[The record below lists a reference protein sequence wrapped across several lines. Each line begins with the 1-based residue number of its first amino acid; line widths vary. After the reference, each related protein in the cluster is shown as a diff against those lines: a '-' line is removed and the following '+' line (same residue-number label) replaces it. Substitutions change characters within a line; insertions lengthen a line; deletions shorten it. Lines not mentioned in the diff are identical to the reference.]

1 MGSFNVGCG
10 ISGLAIEEG
19 DKIGFVILNKSDGK
33 MDRIREDVG
42 FASFMRESDLF
53 TPFLPPVFGEY
64 GDYGIVENIKESKTT
79 EVLEQMFGLKTQE
92 VIACLTCTRDVYS
105 SMSKIFENYFKGSRA
120 FQEFGASIED
130 SLIELGF
137 IEVPAG
143 KRSLAKVI
151 SGKNE
156 QVFALEGY
164 ELVLRPNPKPYPES
178 MLPFWSVREAST
190 GNVLV
195 KEFQNQFI
203 SEALNAFSKA
213 TGVFPGYDA
222 ADVEKISMLNGFYGM
237 FFLKKAFTGM
247 RKHLA
252 KNDYFYPSARKSY
265 RNAWDQFAK
274 VMAIKFAPGEENEN
288 FTNEELDMVIPLL
301 EMPQSVERNTS
312 LPMDKL
318 DALAGYGSE
327 YEYLE
332 IFDLMDVLASVNRMF
347 QPSFCGSQDGDT
359 DASLALNAIN
369 GSVLA
374 RRKARNDEY
383 DD

>member
-33 MDRIREDVG
+33 LDRTSEGVG
-42 FASFMRESDLF
+42 FASFMRETDLF
-53 TPFLPPVFGEY
+53 KPFLPPVFGVY
-64 GDYGIVENIKESKTT
+64 GDYGIIENIKESKTT
-79 EVLEQMFGLKTQE
+79 EVLENMFGLKVE
-92 VIACLTCTRDVYS
+92 DVIACLSCTRDAYS
-105 SMSKIFENYFKGSRA
+105 SMGKVFEHYFKGPKG
-120 FQEFGASIED
+120 FQEFDADIAT

-137 IEVPAG
+137 VEVPAG
-143 KRSLAKVI
+143 KRSLAKVVT
-151 SGKNE
+151 GKKE

-178 MLPFWSVREAST
+178 LLPFWSVRETAT

-203 SEALNAFSKA
+203 SEALNAFSKS
-213 TGVFPGYDA
+213 TGIFPGYDA
-222 ADVEKISMLNGFYGM
+222 ADVEKISTLNGFYGM

-247 RKHLA
+247 IKHLA
-252 KNDYFYPSARKSY
+252 KNDYYYPSARKSY
-265 RNAWDQFAK
+265 RNAWDQFANL
-274 VMAIKFAPGEENEN
+274 MNLKFTPAGNDK
-288 FTNEELDMVIPLL
+288 FTDEELDMVVPLL

-312 LPMDKL
+312 FPMDKL
-318 DALAGYGSE
+318 DVLAGYGSD

-332 IFDLMDVLASVNRMF
+332 IFDLMDVLVSVNRMF

-359 DASLALNAIN
+359 DASLALNVIA